1 MVVKPSILTSFK
13 WKYVFLA
20 TMGHMVAS
28 GDVGSKWKPT
38 HEFKLERVSR
48 AMLDVANQQVLRV
61 RSDEV
66 GLSYLI
72 LSDLHMCF
80 AKILSQ
86 ETQI

>member
-13 WKYVFLA
+13 WQYVFVA

-48 AMLDVANQQVLRV
+48 AN
-61 RSDEV
+61 SKHHKEI
-66 GLSYLI
+66 LI
-72 LSDLHMCF
+72 
-80 AKILSQ
+80 
-86 ETQI
+86 

>member
-13 WKYVFLA
+13 WQYVFVA

-48 AMLDVANQQVLRV
+48 ARWLLLQPPP
-61 RSDEV
+61 DEAAF
-66 GLSYLI
+66 G
-72 LSDLHMCF
+72 
-80 AKILSQ
+80 
-86 ETQI
+86 

>member
-13 WKYVFLA
+13 WQYVFVA

-48 AMLDVANQQVLRV
+48 VHPKPGCNQLDATWAP
-61 RSDEV
+61 
-66 GLSYLI
+66 G
-72 LSDLHMCF
+72 HG
-80 AKILSQ
+80 
-86 ETQI
+86 